1 MSRTWKWIL
10 SGLAVVVVAC
20 VIVVLWPAGDPLAG
34 VDSVAVTPP
43 DWSADPQGA
52 AVRGPFLKGLE
63 ITLEDR
69 NITIVSDP
77 DAADAVLSVERVR
90 LGRIDVR
97 IDAGGISGRATAT
110 CILTDLRTGERH
122 LMDFTLTVSNGE
134 VRARLVPRR
143 VWEIWK

>member
-34 VDSVAVTPP
+34 VDSVAVAPP

-69 NITIVSDP
+69 SPSSDRP
-77 DAADAVLSVERVR
+77 NTFEPAQLENMPS
-90 LGRIDVR
+90 
-97 IDAGGISGRATAT
+97 GISGSEPG
-110 CILTDLRTGERH
+110 D
-122 LMDFTLTVSNGE
+122 
-134 VRARLVPRR
+134 VRMRGANAFALGSSA
-143 VWEIWK
+143 